1 MTTTMAA
8 PADTDTALLRL
19 GERLKAAGYRFT
31 TVTPASHDRVNA
43 RPGNARA
50 RSLTDVLGWSRPFA
64 PGALPDDVVTLLEQ
78 AGQLRHDDDGWHSL
92 IRVSSYDGELFVHSA
107 FPACAADAVFFGPD
121 THRTIDAALA
131 HLRTAPAPAR
141 VAEIGTGSGAVA
153 IAVAKRVP
161 AAEVVAVD
169 INPTALYFARINA
182 AMAGTANVRAC
193 RSDLLDAVGG
203 QFDLIVSNPPFMI
216 DPECRPYRDGGG
228 EHGHDLPLRVLDTA
242 VARLAPG
249 GSLVLLS
256 GTGVVDG
263 RDPLRAAVTERL
275 AGTGLRREYREIDP
289 DVYSENLEHAY
300 AHADRIALVVL
311 TVTRPEDAS

>member
-1 MTTTMAA
+1 MTTIAA
-8 PADTDTALLRL
+8 PAEAETALLRL
-19 GERLKAAGYRFT
+19 GERLKATGYRFT
-31 TVTPASHDRVNA
+31 TVTPASHERVNA

-92 IRVSSYDGELFVHSA
+92 IRVSSYDDELFVHSA

-121 THRTIDAALA
+121 THRTIDAVLA
-131 HLRTAPAPAR
+131 HLGTVRPPAR

-161 AAEVVAVD
+161 TAEVIAVD
-169 INPTALYFARINA
+169 INPAALYYARINA
-182 AMAGTANVRAC
+182 ATAGTPNVTPYE
-193 RSDLLDAVGG
+193 SDLLDAVDGA
-203 QFDLIVSNPPFMI
+203 FDLIVSNPPFMI

-228 EHGHDLPLRVLDTA
+228 EHGHDLPLRVLGTA
-242 VARLAPG
+242 MERLAPG

-256 GTGVVDG
+256 GTGIVGG
-263 RDPLRAAVTERL
+263 RDPLRDAVAERL
-275 AGTGLRREYREIDP
+275 GGAGWRWRYREIDP

-300 AHADRIALVVL
+300 GHADRIALAVL
-311 TVTRPEDAS
+311 TATRPEVAA